1 MKKHF
6 LLAFCAF
13 LIFNNVSCMDK
24 TLLPDIYSMEGFEMT
39 EDLTLEAVSNSFNDD
54 SGSLSSNYLRSF
66 ILSKR
71 GSKDGLLLLE
81 ALRTPGKPI
90 SYILRDYVKSR
101 YNLISTRYSN
111 LENTQDFGL
120 GLDECKPFYMWGI
133 DTHDQRAISSPLISK
148 RISEINKNFLTI
160 ISCDLNYSS
169 LENKKKINVLRRSL
183 LETLVEHYFCFSDSF
198 LDLVLDV
205 NINMSKETFKFLN
218 EACNKAAF
226 TGLPN
231 LEIRLF
237 HENGFVE
244 VTLAYLDKKLSYM
257 RARAFDRLL
266 DLLNR
271 AIYASA
277 WFRKEFVFSGAFS
290 NSTIH
295 IAFYLYYKLE
305 LSNSSN
311 IMKDL

>member
-24 TLLPDIYSMEGFEMT
+24 TPLPDIYSMEDFNTT
-39 EDLTLEAVSNSFNDD
+39 EDLTLEAVSNLCNDD
-54 SGSLSSNYLRSF
+54 SSSLSSNYLWSF
-66 ILSKR
+66 ILSKK
-71 GSKDGLLLLE
+71 GSEDGLLLLE
-81 ALRTPGKPI
+81 ALRVSGKPI
-90 SYILRDYVKSR
+90 SSILRDYFKSR
-101 YNLISTRYSN
+101 NLISTRYSN
-111 LENTQDFGL
+111 LENTQAFGF
-120 GLDECKPFYMWGI
+120 GLDECKPFYMCGI
-133 DTHDQRAISSPLISK
+133 DTNDQRAISSPLISR
-148 RISEINKNFLTI
+148 RISEIDKNFITI
-160 ISCDLNYSS
+160 ISSDLNYSS
-169 LENKKKINVLRRSL
+169 LENKKKIDVLRRSL
-183 LETLVEHYFCFSDSF
+183 LETLVEHSFCFSDSF
-198 LDLVLDV
+198 FDLVLDV
-205 NINMSKETFKFLN
+205 NINMSKKTFKFLN

-226 TGLPN
+226 PGLPN

-311 IMKDL
+311 IIKDL